1 MPKAR
6 KTDSTAKAQ
15 SASKKSNPSPSPAPS
30 TAEDF
35 EKLGVFYLGRPYDLA
50 TKQAKPGWLLYDSKD
65 LVTHAVCVGMT
76 GSGKTGLCLA
86 LLEEAAIDN
95 IPAIIIDPKGDLS
108 NLMLTFPSLK
118 GEDFQ
123 PWINEDDA
131 RKKGLS
137 SADYA
142 DAQAELW
149 TKGLASWQ
157 QDGARIQRLRD
168 AADMAIYTPGSS
180 AGLPV
185 SILKSFAA
193 PAADVRE
200 DAELLRERI
209 STTVTS
215 LLGLLGIEADPI
227 QSREHILLST
237 ILDQR
242 WRKEEDLDL
251 AALIQAIQSPPI
263 SKIGVM
269 DVDSFFPSKDR
280 FALAMKL
287 NNLLAAPGFQA
298 WMEGEALDIQ
308 SLLYTPAGKPR
319 LAIFSI
325 AHLNDAERMFFVTL
339 LLSQMVGWM
348 RAQSGTTSLRALLYM
363 DEIFGYFP
371 PVANPPSKLPLMTL
385 LKQARAFGLGVVL
398 ATQNPVDLDYKGLAN
413 TGTWFIG
420 RLQTERDKARVLEG
434 LEGASTSAGKKFDRG
449 RMEQTLAGLGN
460 RIFLMNNVHEDEP
473 VVFET
478 RWCLSYLRGPLTR
491 TQIKMLMDSVRSE
504 TLQVKDETP
513 GTSRSSL
520 SPRREA
526 STQPVSASP
535 RGMRG
540 ESSALTSRPM
550 LPPDVPQHFVPLRGS
565 KPERSELVYAPM
577 LLGSS
582 QIRFSDSKSGVDC
595 TQDVTMLAPIA
606 DGPVVVDW
614 DKATGTEM
622 VLSDLEREPE
632 EGSQFLALATSAG
645 KAKSYADWNKDF
657 GGWLFR
663 TQKMELFRSPS
674 TKDVS
679 KPGESERDFRVRLQQ
694 TGREQRDRGAETLR
708 QKYASKIATLQE
720 RIRRAELAREKQQAE
735 SRSSQVQAA
744 ISVGASILGAF
755 LGRKAISVSNIGR
768 ATTAI
773 RSAGRV
779 MKESQDVGV
788 ADENVAALQQ
798 QLADLEAQF
807 KSESEAVAA
816 STDPLNEKLETISIK
831 PAKANIAV
839 KLVTLAWTPH
849 WRDATGGVT
858 PAWT

>member
-1 MPKAR
+1 MPAK
-6 KTDSTAKAQ
+6 KKDTAKPNEPMKA
-15 SASKKSNPSPSPAPS
+15 AAAPPVGGS
-30 TAEDF
+30 TEDF
-35 EKLGVFYLGRPYDLA
+35 EKLGVFYMGRPYDLA

-86 LLEEAAIDN
+86 LLEEAAIDS
-95 IPAIIIDPKGDLS
+95 IPAIIIDPKGDLG
-108 NLMLTFPSLK
+108 NLLLTFPSLK

-131 RKKGLS
+131 RKKGLAP
-137 SADYA
+137 ADYA
-142 DAQAELW
+142 KAQAELW
-149 TKGLASWQ
+149 AKGLAGWQ

-168 AADMAIYTPGSS
+168 AADVVIYTPGSN

-193 PAADVRE
+193 PAADVCE

-237 ILDQR
+237 ILDQT
-242 WRKEEDLDL
+242 WKKEEDLDL
-251 AALIQAIQSPPI
+251 ATLIQAIQSPPV

-269 DVDSFFPSKDR
+269 DVESFFPSKDR

-298 WMEGEALDIQ
+298 WLEGEALDIQ
-308 SLLYTPAGKPR
+308 SLLYTSAGKPR
-319 LAIFSI
+319 HAIFSI

-491 TQIKMLMDSVRSE
+491 TQIKMLMDSRRTE
-504 TLQVKDETP
+504 QRGLRTE
-513 GTSRSSL
+513 TSRAAL
-520 SPRREA
+520 
-526 STQPVSASP
+526 STQ
-535 RGMRG
+535 
-540 ESSALTSRPM
+540 SSALKSRPM
-550 LPPDVPQHFVPLRGS
+550 LPPDVPQHFVPLRGT
-565 KPERSELVYAPM
+565 KPSRSELVYVPM
-577 LLGSS
+577 LLGLS
-582 QIRFSDSKSGVDC
+582 QIRFADAKSGIDS
-595 TQDVTMLAPIA
+595 TQDVTVAAPIV
-606 DGPVVVDW
+606 DGPVTVDW
-614 DKATGTEM
+614 DRATAM
-622 VLSDLEREPE
+622 DFVVADLEQNPE
-632 EGSQFLALATSAG
+632 EEGEFLTLPASAG

-674 TKDVS
+674 TKEVS
-679 KPGESERDFRVRLQQ
+679 TPDESERDFRVRLQQ
-694 TGREQRDRGAETLR
+694 AGREQRDKGAEMLR
-708 QKYASKIATLQE
+708 QKYASKMTTLQE
-720 RIRRAELAREKQQAE
+720 RIRRAELAKEKQQAE

-755 LGRKAISVSNIGR
+755 LGRKTISASNIGR
-768 ATTAI
+768 ATTAV

-779 MKESQDVGV
+779 IKESQDVG
-788 ADENVAALQQ
+788 AAEENVAALQQ

-807 KSESEAVAA
+807 KSESDALAA
-816 STDPLNEKLETISIK
+816 ATDPLNEKLETISIK
-831 PAKANIAV
+831 PTKANIAV
-839 KLVTLAWTPH
+839 KLVALVWTPH
-849 WRDATGGVT
+849 WRDAEGRLTQ
-858 PAWT
+858 AWL

>member
-1 MPKAR
+1 MATK
-6 KTDSTAKAQ
+6 KKDSTKSAA
-15 SASKKSNPSPSPAPS
+15 ASKPSNA
-30 TAEDF
+30 AEDF
-35 EKLGVFYLGRPYDLA
+35 EKLGVFYLGRPYDMA
-50 TKQAKPGWLLYDSKD
+50 AKQAKPGWLLYDSKD

-76 GSGKTGLCLA
+76 GSGKTGLCLS

-95 IPAIIIDPKGDLS
+95 IPAIIIDPKGDLG
-108 NLMLTFPSLK
+108 NLMLTFPGLK

-137 SADYA
+137 PADYA
-142 DAQAELW
+142 KAQAELW
-149 TKGLASWQ
+149 TKGLAGWQ

-168 AADMAIYTPGSS
+168 AADVAIYTPGSN

-200 DAELLRERI
+200 DAELFRERI

-237 ILDQR
+237 ILDHT
-242 WRKEEDLDL
+242 WRNEEDLDL
-251 AALIQAIQSPPI
+251 AALIHAIQAPPV
-263 SKIGVM
+263 SRIGVM

-287 NNLLAAPGFQA
+287 NNLLAAPGFQS
-298 WMEGEALDIQ
+298 WLEGEALDIQ

-434 LEGASTSAGKKFDRG
+434 LEGASSSAGKKFDKG

-491 TQIKMLMDSVRSE
+491 TQIKQLMDPRRGTEVGRGRLE
-504 TLQVKDETP
+504 A
-513 GTSRSSL
+513 GTSGLTPHTSHLKISAAR
-520 SPRREA
+520 
-526 STQPVSASP
+526 PVV
-535 RGMRG
+535 
-540 ESSALTSRPM
+540 
-550 LPPDVPQHFVPLRGS
+550 PPDVPQQFVPLRGS
-565 KPERSELVYAPM
+565 KPEGSELVYAPM

-582 QIRFSDSKSGVDC
+582 QIRFFDTKSGIDQM
-595 TQDVTMLAPIA
+595 QDVTVLVPMT
-606 DGPVVVDW
+606 DGAVPVDW
-614 DKATGTEM
+614 DHA
-622 VLSDLEREPE
+622 VAADLAVADLEPSPE
-632 EGSQFLALATSAG
+632 SGAQFLPLPASAG

-663 TQKMELFRSPS
+663 TQKLELLKSPT

-694 TGREQRDRGAETLR
+694 SGRELRDKAAESLR
-708 QKYASKIATLQE
+708 QKYAPKIVTLQD
-720 RIRRAELAREKQQAE
+720 RIRRAEQTKAKQQAE

-755 LGRKAISVSNIGR
+755 LGRKTISATNIGR
-768 ATTAI
+768 AATAI
-773 RSAGRV
+773 KSAGRV
-779 MKESQDVGV
+779 MKESQDVGH
-788 ADENVAALQQ
+788 AEENVAALQQ

-807 KSESEAVAA
+807 KSESDALAA
-816 STDPLNEKLETISIK
+816 ATDPLNEKLEAISIK
-831 PAKANIAV
+831 PTKANIAV
-839 KLVTLAWTPH
+839 KLVALAWTPQ
-849 WRDATGGVT
+849 WQDAKGITT
-858 PAWT
+858 PAWS

>member
-1 MPKAR
+1 MPKTKKPESSA
-6 KTDSTAKAQ
+6 KADSTT
-15 SASKKSNPSPSPAPS
+15 KKSTPSPTPASS
-30 TAEDF
+30 TTEDF
-35 EKLGVFYLGRPYDLA
+35 EKLGVFYMGRPYDLA
-50 TKQAKPGWLLYDSKD
+50 TKQAQPGWLLYDSKD

-95 IPAIIIDPKGDLS
+95 IPAIIIDPKGDLG
-108 NLMLTFPSLK
+108 NLMLTFPNLK

-137 SADYA
+137 SAEYA
-142 DAQAELW
+142 SAQAELW
-149 TKGLASWQ
+149 TKGLAGWQ
-157 QDGARIQRLRD
+157 QDGARIQRFRD
-168 AADMAIYTPGSS
+168 AADIAIYTPGSS

-185 SILKSFAA
+185 SILKSFSA
-193 PAADVRE
+193 PSTDVLN
-200 DAELLRERI
+200 DTELLRERI

-237 ILDQR
+237 ILDQT
-242 WRKEEDLDL
+242 WRKGQDLDL
-251 AALIQAIQSPPI
+251 AALIQAIQAPPV

-298 WMEGEALDIQ
+298 WLEGEALDIQ
-308 SLLYTPAGKPR
+308 SIMYTPQGKPR

-491 TQIKMLMDSVRSE
+491 TQIKALMDPV
-504 TLQVKDETP
+504 
-513 GTSRSSL
+513 
-520 SPRREA
+520 RREA
-526 STQPVSASP
+526 LNVKRETSGAKSSASNVS
-535 RGMRG
+535 R
-540 ESSALTSRPM
+540 LTPHASRPM
-550 LPPDVPQHFVPLRGS
+550 LPPDVPQHFAPLRGT
-565 KPERSELVYAPM
+565 KPDGSELVYAPM

-582 QIRFSDSKSGVDC
+582 QIRFFDSKSGIDV
-595 TQDVTMLAPIA
+595 TQDMTVLAPMI
-606 DGPVVVDW
+606 DGPVPIDW
-614 DKATGTEM
+614 DKSTAADLA
-622 VLSDLEREPE
+622 VADLEQTPSD
-632 EGSQFLALATSAG
+632 GAQFLALPASAG
-645 KAKSYADWNKDF
+645 KAKSYSDWNKDF

-663 TQKMELFRSPS
+663 TQKVELFRSPS
-674 TKDVS
+674 TKEVS

-694 TGREQRDRGAETLR
+694 SGREARDKGAESLR
-708 QKYASKIATLQE
+708 QKYAPKIATLQD

-755 LGRKAISVSNIGR
+755 MGRKTISATNIGR

-779 MKESQDVGV
+779 MKESKDVG
-788 ADENVAALQQ
+788 AAEENVAAIQQ

-807 KSESEAVAA
+807 KSESEALAA
-816 STDPLNEKLETISIK
+816 ATDPLNEKLETISIK
-831 PAKANIAV
+831 PTKANIAV
-839 KLVTLAWTPH
+839 KLVALAWTPH
-849 WRDATGGVT
+849 WRDEKGTLT
-858 PAWT
+858 SAWS

>member
-1 MPKAR
+1 MATR
-6 KTDSTAKAQ
+6 KKDSTKSAAAAKP
-15 SASKKSNPSPSPAPS
+15 SN

-35 EKLGVFYLGRPYDLA
+35 EKLGVFYLGRPYDMA
-50 TKQAKPGWLLYDSKD
+50 AKQAKPGWLLYDSKD

-76 GSGKTGLCLA
+76 GSGKTGLCLS

-95 IPAIIIDPKGDLS
+95 IPAIIIDPKGDLG
-108 NLMLTFPSLK
+108 NLMLTFPGLK
-118 GEDFQ
+118 AEEFQ

-131 RKKGLS
+131 RKKGLTP
-137 SADYA
+137 ADFA
-142 DAQAELW
+142 KAQAELW
-149 TKGLASWQ
+149 TKGLAGWQ

-168 AADMAIYTPGSS
+168 AADVAIYTPGSN

-200 DAELLRERI
+200 DAELFRERI

-237 ILDQR
+237 ILDR
-242 WRKEEDLDL
+242 TWRNGEDLDL
-251 AALIQAIQSPPI
+251 AALIHAIQAPPV
-263 SKIGVM
+263 SRVGVM

-287 NNLLAAPGFQA
+287 NNLLAAPGFQS
-298 WMEGEALDIQ
+298 WLEGEALDIQ

-434 LEGASTSAGKKFDRG
+434 LEGASSSAGKKFDKG

-473 VVFET
+473 VAFET
-478 RWCLSYLRGPLTR
+478 RWCMSYLRGPLTR
-491 TQIKMLMDSVRSE
+491 TQIKQLMDPQRAAHA
-504 TLQVKDETP
+504 
-513 GTSRSSL
+513 GT
-520 SPRREA
+520 A
-526 STQPVSASP
+526 AGSAAKSIK
-535 RGMRG
+535 
-540 ESSALTSRPM
+540 SAKGGARPIV
-550 LPPDVPQHFVPLRGS
+550 PPDVPQQFVPLRGS
-565 KPERSELVYAPM
+565 KPEGSELVYAPM

-582 QIRFSDSKSGVDC
+582 QVRFSDTKSGIDQ
-595 TQDVTMLAPIA
+595 TQDVTVLVPMT
-606 DGPVVVDW
+606 DGAVPVDW
-614 DKATGTEM
+614 GQATSADLA
-622 VLSDLEREPE
+622 VADLEQSPE
-632 EGSQFLALATSAG
+632 GDAQFLPLPASAG

-663 TQKMELFRSPS
+663 TQKVELLKSPT

-694 TGREQRDRGAETLR
+694 SGRELRDKAAESLR
-708 QKYASKIATLQE
+708 QKYAPKIAALE
-720 RIRRAELAREKQQAE
+720 DRIRRAEQMKTKQQAE

-755 LGRKAISVSNIGR
+755 LGRKTISATNIGR
-768 ATTAI
+768 AATAI
-773 RSAGRV
+773 KSAGRV
-779 MKESQDVGV
+779 MKESQDVGH
-788 ADENVAALQQ
+788 AEENVAVLQQ

-807 KSESEAVAA
+807 KAESDALAA
-816 STDPLNEKLETISIK
+816 ATDPLNEKLETISIK
-831 PAKANIAV
+831 PTKSNIAV
-839 KLVTLAWTPH
+839 KLVALAWTPQ
-849 WRDATGGVT
+849 WRDAKGMMT
-858 PAWT
+858 PAWR

>member
-1 MPKAR
+1 MPKAK
-6 KTDSTAKAQ
+6 KTDSSAKAE
-15 SASKKSNPSPSPAPS
+15 SVAKKSTPSATGAPS

-35 EKLGVFYLGRPYDLA
+35 EKLGVFYMGRPYDLA
-50 TKQAKPGWLLYDSKD
+50 AKQAKPGWLLYDSKD

-95 IPAIIIDPKGDLS
+95 IPAIIIDPKGDLG

-131 RKKGLS
+131 LKKGLS
-137 SADYA
+137 PADYA
-142 DAQAELW
+142 QAQAELW
-149 TKGLASWQ
+149 TKGLAGWQ

-168 AADMAIYTPGSS
+168 AADVAIYTPGSN

-185 SILKSFAA
+185 SILKSFAS

-237 ILDQR
+237 ILDQT
-242 WRKEEDLDL
+242 WKKEEDLDL
-251 AALIQAIQSPPI
+251 ASLIQAIQSPPV

-298 WMEGEALDIQ
+298 WLEGEALDIQ
-308 SLLYTPAGKPR
+308 SLMYTSAGKPR
-319 LAIFSI
+319 HAIFSI

-434 LEGASTSAGKKFDRG
+434 LEGASSSAGKKFDRG
-449 RMEQTLAGLGN
+449 RMEQTLAGLSS

-491 TQIKMLMDSVRSE
+491 TQIKTLMEPHRTE
-504 TLQVKDETP
+504 QRGLRTE
-513 GTSRSSL
+513 TSRSAL
-520 SPRREA
+520 
-526 STQPVSASP
+526 STQ
-535 RGMRG
+535 
-540 ESSALTSRPM
+540 SSTLKSRPM
-550 LPPDVPQHFVPLRGS
+550 LPPDVPQHFVPRRGS
-565 KPERSELVYAPM
+565 KPEGSELVYVPM

-582 QIRFSDSKSGVDC
+582 QTRFSDSKSGVDSM
-595 TQDVTMLAPIA
+595 QDVTVLAPIA
-606 DGPVVVDW
+606 DGPVAVDW
-614 DKATGTEM
+614 DKATAADLA
-622 VLSDLEREPE
+622 VADLEQNPE
-632 EGSQFLALATSAG
+632 EGAQFLALPASAG

-663 TQKMELFRSPS
+663 TQKVELFRSPS
-674 TKDVS
+674 TKVVS
-679 KPGESERDFRVRLQQ
+679 QPEESERGFRVRLQQ
-694 TGREQRDRGAETLR
+694 TGREQRDKGAETLR
-708 QKYASKIATLQE
+708 QKYASKIATLQD
-720 RIRRAELAREKQQAE
+720 RIRRAELAKEKQQAE

-755 LGRKAISVSNIGR
+755 LGRKTISASNIGR
-768 ATTAI
+768 ATTAV

-779 MKESQDVGV
+779 MKESKDVGV
-788 ADENVAALQQ
+788 AEENVAALQQ

-807 KSESEAVAA
+807 KSESEALAA
-816 STDPLNEKLETISIK
+816 ATDPLNEKLETISIK
-831 PAKANIAV
+831 PTKANIAV
-839 KLVTLAWTPH
+839 KLVALAWTPH
-849 WRDATGGVT
+849 WRDASGILA
-858 PAWT
+858 PAF

>member
-1 MPKAR
+1 MATK
-6 KTDSTAKAQ
+6 KKDSTKSAAAAKP
-15 SASKKSNPSPSPAPS
+15 SNR
-30 TAEDF
+30 AEDF
-35 EKLGVFYLGRPYDLA
+35 EKLGVFYLGRPYDMA
-50 TKQAKPGWLLYDSKD
+50 AKQAKPGWLLYDSKD

-76 GSGKTGLCLA
+76 GSGKTGLCLS

-95 IPAIIIDPKGDLS
+95 IPAIIIDPKGDLG
-108 NLMLTFPSLK
+108 NLMLTFPGLK
-118 GEDFQ
+118 AEEFQ

-137 SADYA
+137 AADFA
-142 DAQAELW
+142 KAQAELW
-149 TKGLASWQ
+149 TKGLAGWQ

-168 AADMAIYTPGSS
+168 AADVAIYTPGSN

-200 DAELLRERI
+200 DAELFRERI

-237 ILDQR
+237 ILDHT
-242 WRKEEDLDL
+242 WRSGEDLDL
-251 AALIQAIQSPPI
+251 AALIHAIQAPPV
-263 SKIGVM
+263 SRIGVM

-287 NNLLAAPGFQA
+287 NNLLAAPGFQS
-298 WMEGEALDIQ
+298 WLEGEALDIQ

-434 LEGASTSAGKKFDRG
+434 LEGASSSAGKKFDKG

-491 TQIKMLMDSVRSE
+491 TQIKQLMDPQRAAHAGSAAGPAAKSV
-504 TLQVKDETP
+504 K
-513 GTSRSSL
+513 
-520 SPRREA
+520 
-526 STQPVSASP
+526 SAK
-535 RGMRG
+535 GG
-540 ESSALTSRPM
+540 ARPIV
-550 LPPDVPQHFVPLRGS
+550 PPDVPQQFVPLRGS
-565 KPERSELVYAPM
+565 KPDGGELVYAPM

-582 QIRFSDSKSGVDC
+582 QIRFSDTKSGIDQM
-595 TQDVTMLAPIA
+595 QDVTVLAPMT
-606 DGPVVVDW
+606 DGAVPVDW
-614 DKATGTEM
+614 DHA
-622 VLSDLEREPE
+622 VAADLAVADLEQLPE
-632 EGSQFLALATSAG
+632 SGAQFLPLPASAG

-663 TQKMELFRSPS
+663 TQKLERLKSPT

-679 KPGESERDFRVRLQQ
+679 RPGESERDFRVRLQQ
-694 TGREQRDRGAETLR
+694 SGRELRDKAAESLR
-708 QKYASKIATLQE
+708 QKYAPKIVTLQD
-720 RIRRAELAREKQQAE
+720 RIRRAEQTKAKQQAE

-755 LGRKAISVSNIGR
+755 LGRKTISATNIGR

-773 RSAGRV
+773 KSAGRV
-779 MKESQDVGV
+779 MKESQDVGH
-788 ADENVAALQQ
+788 AEENVAVLQQ

-807 KSESEAVAA
+807 KAESDALAA
-816 STDPLNEKLETISIK
+816 ATDPLSEKLETISLK
-831 PAKANIAV
+831 PTKSNIAV
-839 KLVTLAWTPH
+839 KLVALAWTPQ
-849 WRDATGGVT
+849 WRDAQGMTT
-858 PAWT
+858 SAWM